1 MATVLRCMAAIIAG
15 MIVALAVVVAVEL
28 FSAAV
33 HPVPPDFT
41 GTMEEMCL
49 HVERIPTWVLALVV
63 PAWAGA
69 AFAGTWIAGRIGNRT
84 CALCVGLLLIAAVV
98 FNVAKLP
105 YPTWFKIANLLAVP
119 TAILLASRLS
129 IGRKAIGSN
138 ELK

>member
-1 MATVLRCMAAIIAG
+1 MATAFRCMAAIIAG
-15 MIVALAVVVAVEL
+15 MIVALVVVVAVEL

-84 CALCVGLLLIAAVV
+84 CAPCVGLLLRAAVV
-98 FNVAKLP
+98 FNVSENWGRFRQALVCVG
-105 YPTWFKIANLLAVP
+105 FAVKMHRLTP
-119 TAILLASRLS
+119 LNVSR
-129 IGRKAIGSN
+129 
-138 ELK
+138 